1 MARIRFSVKSAPLS
15 LDATKERDYP
25 NASVPLLYTYVQSDR
40 RWNGRDT
47 IVQDPDIEDPPGVF
61 TTPPPRTVR
70 VNHTNAEAMK
80 AYSSWATE
88 ELVKNAMA
96 HNRAQIKAVKEAE
109 AQAAAD
115 AAEVAAPE
123 VTPT

>member
-1 MARIRFSVKSAPLS
+1 MARIRFFVKSTVGPLDS
-15 LDATKERDYP
+15 TVERDYP
-25 NASVPLLYTYVQSDR
+25 NASLSILYAYVQSDR

-61 TTPPPRTVR
+61 TTPPTRNVR

-80 AYSSWATE
+80 AYSAWATE